1 MFTACAPLSEACAMS
16 MLTRGAGNDASGT
29 DVCPGI
35 GFEGSDCFPD
45 GFGFDFDA
53 DVCGAAVAVPR
64 ATGCA

>member
-1 MFTACAPLSEACAMS
+1 MS